1 MQLPP
6 SAMPNPGSGG
16 RMIPNNIPRPS
27 IPMPRSTIGYEPSPK
42 LPGFFVEREDEIM
55 AGDVP
60 MDGSISYFPS
70 KDLTHIYVRQWSQQG
85 VLERLTYAL
94 VRPEQE
100 QPQPHTSQRSQIPKP
115 AEAQEDALVGAL
127 NNMTNGLN
135 NAFSQI
141 GQTLTNMQEKLD
153 GLGRR
158 LDQAP
163 SFPVDDGGM
172 G

>member
-6 SAMPNPGSGG
+6 SAMPNPSTGG
-16 RMIPNNIPRPS
+16 RMLPNNIPRPS
-27 IPMPRSTIGYEPSPK
+27 IPMPRSTIGYEPAPK

-85 VLERLTYAL
+85 VLERLTYEL

-100 QPQPHTSQRSQIPKP
+100 QQRSPIPKP
-115 AEAQEDALVGAL
+115 GETQENSQVAQMSEVLTNL
-127 NNMTNGLN
+127 TNGLN
-135 NAFSQI
+135 TTFSQI
-141 GQTLTNMQEKLD
+141 GQTLTTMQAKMDSLD
-153 GLGRR
+153 KR
-158 LDQAP
+158 LDQIP